1 LWFDV
6 HRTIRRRGSPGPE
19 IEEVVTVL
27 TPERATALH
36 HTERALQRAEIARL
50 RRARRAT
57 LRSRPAA
64 RRPDVARRAA

>member
-1 LWFDV
+1 
-6 HRTIRRRGSPGPE
+6 
-19 IEEVVTVL
+19 VVTVL